1 MTTEKNIYSIEE
13 DNGKSPYPKFMMRYF
28 QKLQSNF
35 SLTIFSGSVVTR
47 FLALTAAALLTF
59 DLPTTAAGY
68 SLQPEQPSPVISNSF
83 PQAQSTAAA
92 PEEKDF
98 GQQIHFIRIHKLSH
112 TLELFEKG
120 KAAPICTY
128 PCAVAKNP
136 GDKRRA
142 GDNTTPTSW
151 GDVVYSIP
159 EALPGA
165 PSEKIP
171 FVVDEIL
178 YAADWTH
185 DFGDGQGEI
194 AGAYGPWFI
203 SLNTGWDEIGIH
215 GTHDPDSIGTNA
227 SEGCIRLRNEDVAQL
242 KDLLSEYAD
251 GIGVRVVITED

>member
-1 MTTEKNIYSIEE
+1 MTNEKNIYSVEGRK
-13 DNGKSPYPKFMMRYF
+13 NKFSCPPSIMQFFR
-28 QKLQSNF
+28 KLQSNCF
-35 SLTIFSGSVVTR
+35 ITAFNGSAVMM
-47 FLALTAAALLTF
+47 FLELIAAALFTF
-59 DLPTTAAGY
+59 DLPTAAAGS
-68 SLQPEQPSPVISNSF
+68 SLQSEPPAPVTSNSF
-83 PQAQSTAAA
+83 PQAQPAAAA

-112 TLELFEKG
+112 RLELFEKG
-120 KAAPICTY
+120 KAAPIRTY
-128 PCAVAKNP
+128 HCAVAKNP

-151 GDVVYSIP
+151 GDVMDSIP
-159 EALPGA
+159 EAPPGA

-171 FVVDEIL
+171 FVVDEIV

-185 DFGDGQGEI
+185 DFGDGLGEI

-203 SLNTGWDEIGIH
+203 SLNTGWDGIGIH
-215 GTHDPDSIGTNA
+215 GTHDPDSIGKDA

-251 GIGVRVVITED
+251 GIGVRAVITED

>member
-28 QKLQSNF
+28 RKLQSKF
-35 SLTIFSGSVVTR
+35 SLTTFSGSAVIM
-47 FLALTAAALLTF
+47 FASFTAALWTFALPAL
-59 DLPTTAAGY
+59 AAGSP
-68 SLQPEQPSPVISNSF
+68 SLTESAVPFTSNSF

-151 GDVVYSIP
+151 GDVVDSIP

-194 AGAYGPWFI
+194 AGAYGPWFV
-203 SLNTGWDEIGIH
+203 SLNTGWDGIGIH
-215 GTHDPDSIGTNA
+215 GTHDTDSIGTNA

-242 KDLLSEYAD
+242 KDLLSECAD

>member
-1 MTTEKNIYSIEE
+1 MSILFYILDKYLQEIFGMKMTNEKKTYSIGRK
-13 DNGKSPYPKFMMRYF
+13 NKSYYLECIM
-28 QKLQSNF
+28 
-35 SLTIFSGSVVTR
+35 
-47 FLALTAAALLTF
+47 LALLTAAAFCSFALTA
-59 DLPTTAAGY
+59 LAAG
-68 SLQPEQPSPVISNSF
+68 SSPLPESQPSAASKEIAAKISS
-83 PQAQSTAAA
+83 P
-92 PEEKDF
+92 EKDF
-98 GQQIHFIRIHKLSH
+98 GQQIHFIHIHKLSY

-151 GDVVYSIP
+151 GDVMDSIP
-159 EALPGA
+159 EAPPGA

-171 FVVDEIL
+171 FVVDEIV

-185 DFGDGQGEI
+185 DFGDGRGEI

-203 SLNTGWDEIGIH
+203 SLNTGWDGIGIH
-215 GTHDPDSIGTNA
+215 GTHDPDSIGKNA